1 MKHCIDI
8 ISHSILCIV
17 LKSYI
22 FIIRIHIYSYIFM
35 CCKCILWQGYW
46 VWYILHAMG
55 VVLWL
60 STFVCQVGLCNDV
73 AHVLAIYRGICDT
86 PWLTSVVCP
95 CGSLP
100 EMLYVK
106 VFWYW
111 MYILLHIYIDI
122 TKFSLCIF
130 IVTWCVFT
138 YMFVD
143 VSVIISDI
151 LGIYYNIQTVM
162 L

>member
-1 MKHCIDI
+1 MWNIA
-8 ISHSILCIV
+8 SILYHIAYFALF

-22 FIIRIHIYSYIFM
+22 FIICIHIYSYIFM
-35 CCKCILWQGYW
+35 CCRCTLWQGYW

-60 STFVCQVGLCNDV
+60 STFVCQLGLSNDV
-73 AHVLAIYRGICDT
+73 PHVLATCTGISV
-86 PWLTSVVCP
+86 TSSVTFVVSP
-95 CGSLP
+95 CCSLP

-111 MYILLHIYIDI
+111 MYIFLHIYIDI
-122 TKFSLCIF
+122 IKFSSCIF
-130 IVTWCVFT
+130 IVT
-138 YMFVD
+138 YMFLD

-151 LGIYYNIQTVM
+151 LGIYYSIQTVI